1 MAEYVGSGEYGKR
14 GKEYN
19 PNVGRYD
26 YFEAPVTING
36 KGYIVSFD
44 VASCADVNNYRTH
57 RLVDIAITPQGPS
70 NQIHQ
75 AGLSSA
81 GSAGTPAVSN
91 ITQGE
96 TAVNSESQN
105 AAQGAAGAGGIT
117 TEAQAVQG
125 DGGAFN
131 APQGVQAQQAG
142 QSPRQTTLDIY
153 QNRATRQQNIDNAGQ
168 SAYTDISD
176 NTVSGGAEG
185 DTGAGAGGGLAENR
199 DGVSDVYDK
208 RDSNYQGQGRLGGLS
223 VDSGFVLSEQAKSTI
238 QSRGVAFVETRDVS
252 ADSAAFSSA
261 LDEARAANAKNGWAV
276 SPKSAQDISETGVRV
291 YMDENG
297 SAGFGVAPDGDI
309 EAVFANKSKGAP
321 PHAAESLIPQAIAA
335 GGSKLDCYGSGL
347 VTLYSQ
353 YGFVPV
359 ARVVF
364 DPEYANE
371 GWDAGKGTPDIYF
384 MMATDTDAD
393 SVVANG
399 GSYPVPTQAELDAL
413 PLMDYESA
421 YAYRDSLLAQQEAA
435 QAPAVNSESQ
445 GDDGL
450 GAANAGFDPVS
461 RWQESTDRYHPVNE
475 AAAQTTLEERGR
487 VPTDVPVTDVVGGQ
501 VSKHVSTLVNA
512 NITTNEMAAALM
524 EDARKGAFSAQPYTD
539 AEAAAKVREHI
550 PRTPQGVRRLCAAC
564 FRHRCRISIHAPRK
578 GCDLAQTRRNSP
590 QDISIHAPRK
600 GCDVSRILWPSSVN
614 ISIHAPRKGCDC
626 DCAVF
631 RFGGGLFQSTHPARG
646 ATRTWL

>member
-1 MAEYVGSGEYGKR
+1 
-14 GKEYN
+14 
-19 PNVGRYD
+19 
-26 YFEAPVTING
+26 
-36 KGYIVSFD
+36 
-44 VASCADVNNYRTH
+44 
-57 RLVDIAITPQGPS
+57 
-70 NQIHQ
+70 
-75 AGLSSA
+75 
-81 GSAGTPAVSN
+81 
-91 ITQGE
+91 
-96 TAVNSESQN
+96 
-105 AAQGAAGAGGIT
+105 
-117 TEAQAVQG
+117 
-125 DGGAFN
+125 
-131 APQGVQAQQAG
+131 
-142 QSPRQTTLDIY
+142 
-153 QNRATRQQNIDNAGQ
+153 
-168 SAYTDISD
+168 
-176 NTVSGGAEG
+176 
-185 DTGAGAGGGLAENR
+185 
-199 DGVSDVYDK
+199 
-208 RDSNYQGQGRLGGLS
+208 
-223 VDSGFVLSEQAKSTI
+223 
-238 QSRGVAFVETRDVS
+238 
-252 ADSAAFSSA
+252 
-261 LDEARAANAKNGWAV
+261 
-276 SPKSAQDISETGVRV
+276 
-291 YMDENG
+291 MDENG

>member
-1 MAEYVGSGEYGKR
+1 MYQNR
-14 GKEYN
+14 GTGQTESTVVDTN
-19 PNVGRYD
+19 P
-26 YFEAPVTING
+26 A
-36 KGYIVSFD
+36 
-44 VASCADVNNYRTH
+44 TH
-57 RLVDIAITPQGPS
+57 T
-70 NQIHQ
+70 
-75 AGLSSA
+75 
-81 GSAGTPAVSN
+81 
-91 ITQGE
+91 
-96 TAVNSESQN
+96 
-105 AAQGAAGAGGIT
+105 AAQQ
-117 TEAQAVQG
+117 EAQR
-125 DGGAFN
+125 
-131 APQGVQAQQAG
+131 
-142 QSPRQTTLDIY
+142 PRQTTLDIY

-238 QSRGVAFVETRDVS
+238 QSRGVEFVETRDVS

-564 FRHRCRISIHAPRK
+564 FRHRFRISIHAPRK
-578 GCDLAQTRRNSP
+578 GCDLLDVLLGILLHTAFQSTHPARGATP
-590 QDISIHAPRK
+590 QHDRPQGRGGISIHAPRK
-600 GCDVSRILWPSSVN
+600 GCDHQPDAD
-614 ISIHAPRKGCDC
+614 IHRA
-626 DCAVF
+626 
-631 RFGGGLFQSTHPARG
+631 
-646 ATRTWL
+646 